1 MNYNVRI
8 DDNFLKA
15 DHSDGEV
22 LQHTDLNELESVVKT
37 AINANYLDI
46 QKLEDGTISVAGAT
60 SLKGTDGV
68 ATLSQLINESLQ
80 PSDSK
85 IPTSLQVKNFVE
97 NVVNTAN
104 TGLVFYWDG
113 TGGQEGANIFNQIC
127 SKYDNNGKFVFY
139 GRFSVDVGY
148 DKPSGEHVE
157 ILRDV
162 IAPIIVNKLTDRQS
176 GNIDYLSFSFPPIFL
191 GDKYAI
197 CSIQLTGNWGRFT
210 DVRQM
215 TWSDSMA
222 PAMVKDTNSVN
233 NLEFTGDYSS
243 GATSGN
249 IALTEDDANTLKNK
263 LFSVNPGKLVTL
275 KTNINGTV
283 NLLGELTEHTI
294 ENDNMYYNI
303 DFMELGQYASY
314 KVTIKAHF
322 TKTLLEGVEVWENDV
337 EYTKMYI
344 TALGADVNEYFSDT
358 ISGGSSSSPG
368 FLKTI
373 KKMRSPL
380 TINGTDASYMFY
392 NFNLE
397 ELPQIDTSN
406 VTDMSYMFYGSKAT
420 TLDLSSFNTSKV
432 TNMSSMFANSAA
444 TTLDLSNFDTSNV
457 TNISSM
463 FANSAATTIDLSSF
477 NTSNVTDMSYMFYGS
492 KATTLDLSSFNTS
505 KVTNM
510 SSMFANSAATTLD
523 LSNFD
528 TSNVTNISSMF
539 ASSAATTIDLSN
551 FDISKATSTISMFEN
566 SKVTTLDIRNF
577 DFTNVAYYNDMFR
590 NVSTNCLI
598 IVKDDTAKEWI
609 TSKFTTLTNVKTVAE

>member
-22 LQHTDLNELESVVKT
+22 LQHTDLNELESVVKA

-68 ATLSQLINESLQ
+68 ATLSQLINENLQ

-148 DKPSGEHVE
+148 DKPSGEHVV
-157 ILRDV
+157 IMRDV
-162 IAPIIVNKLTDRQS
+162 IAPIIVNKLTDRQT
-176 GNIDYLSFSFPPIFL
+176 GNKDYLSFSFPPIFL

-197 CSIQLTGNWGRFT
+197 CSIELTGDWGKFT
-210 DVRQM
+210 DVKQM

-314 KVTIKAHF
+314 KVTVKAHF

-344 TALGADVNEYFSDT
+344 TAFGGDINEYFSDT

-392 NFNLE
+392 NCNLE

-406 VTDMSYMFYGSKAT
+406 VTNMKYMFTHSTATTLDLSSFNTSKVTDMKDMFANSAAT

-432 TNMSSMFANSAA
+432 TNMSN
-444 TTLDLSNFDTSNV
+444 
-457 TNISSM
+457 
-463 FANSAATTIDLSSF
+463 
-477 NTSNVTDMSYMFYGS
+477 
-492 KATTLDLSSFNTS
+492 
-505 KVTNM
+505 
-510 SSMFANSAATTLD
+510 MFANSAATTLD

-551 FDISKATSTISMFEN
+551 FDISKAISTISMFEN

>member
-22 LQHTDLNELESVVKT
+22 LQHTDLNELESVVKA

-68 ATLSQLINESLQ
+68 ATLSQLINENLQ

-85 IPTSLQVKNFVE
+85 IPTSLQVKNFME

-148 DKPSGEHVE
+148 DKPSGEHVV
-157 ILRDV
+157 IMRDV
-162 IAPIIVNKLTDRQS
+162 IAPIIVNKLTDRQT
-176 GNIDYLSFSFPPIFL
+176 GNKDYLSFSFPPIFL

-197 CSIQLTGNWGRFT
+197 CSIELTGDWGKFT
-210 DVRQM
+210 DVKQM

-314 KVTIKAHF
+314 KVTVKAHF

-344 TALGADVNEYFSDT
+344 TAFGGDINEYFSDT

-392 NFNLE
+392 NCNLE

-406 VTDMSYMFYGSKAT
+406 VTNMSYMFYGSKAT
-420 TLDLSSFNTSKV
+420 TLDLSSFNTSNV
-432 TNMSSMFANSAA
+432 TNMSN
-444 TTLDLSNFDTSNV
+444 
-457 TNISSM
+457 
-463 FANSAATTIDLSSF
+463 
-477 NTSNVTDMSYMFYGS
+477 
-492 KATTLDLSSFNTS
+492 
-505 KVTNM
+505 
-510 SSMFANSAATTLD
+510 MFANSAATTLD

>member
-46 QKLEDGTISVAGAT
+46 QKLEDGTIPVSGAI

-68 ATLSQLINESLQ
+68 ATLSQFINESLQ

-148 DKPSGEHVE
+148 DKPSGEHVV
-157 ILRDV
+157 IMRDV
-162 IAPIIVNKLTDRQS
+162 IAPIIVNKLTDRQT
-176 GNIDYLSFSFPPIFL
+176 GNKDYLSFSFPPIFL

-197 CSIQLTGNWGRFT
+197 CSIELTGDWGKFT
-210 DVRQM
+210 DVKQM

-314 KVTIKAHF
+314 KVTVKAHF

-344 TALGADVNEYFSDT
+344 TEFSGDINEYFKPT
-358 ISGGSSSSPG
+358 IQGGDMYGNPG
-368 FLKTI
+368 WSKTFLKF
-373 KKMRSPL
+373 RSPL
-380 TINGTDASYMFY
+380 IVEGTDASRLFY
-392 NFNLE
+392 QYPLE
-397 ELPQIDTSN
+397 ELPDLLE
-406 VTDMSYMFYGSKAT
+406 TDKITNAEGMFGVCELIKT
-420 TLDLSSFNTSKV
+420 IPNI
-432 TNMSSMFANSAA
+432 N
-444 TTLDLSNFDTSNV
+444 TSNV
-457 TNISSM
+457 TN
-463 FANSAATTIDLSSF
+463 
-477 NTSNVTDMSYMFYGS
+477 MSEMFYGCTVLETLPKLNCSNVERINGVVTNCTKLQNIGGFENLGQAYKTTMNANYYYYKLALSNNELTHDSLMNVINNLYDIKS
-492 KATTLDLSSFNTS
+492 KGCNPQSLILGSTNLSKLSSEE
-505 KVTNM
+505 VAI
-510 SSMFANSAATTLD
+510 ANE
-523 LSNFD
+523 
-528 TSNVTNISSMF
+528 
-539 ASSAATTIDLSN
+539 
-551 FDISKATSTISMFEN
+551 KGW
-566 SKVTTLDIRNF
+566 
-577 DFTNVAYYNDMFR
+577 
-590 NVSTNCLI
+590 NVS
-598 IVKDDTAKEWI
+598 
-609 TSKFTTLTNVKTVAE
+609 

>member
-1 MNYNVRI
+1 MNYNKRI

-432 TNMSSMFANSAA
+432 TNMSSMFAR
-444 TTLDLSNFDTSNV
+444 
-457 TNISSM
+457 
-463 FANSAATTIDLSSF
+463 
-477 NTSNVTDMSYMFYGS
+477 
-492 KATTLDLSSFNTS
+492 
-505 KVTNM
+505 
-510 SSMFANSAATTLD
+510 SAATTLD

>member
-22 LQHTDLNELESVVKT
+22 LQHTDLNELESVVKA

-68 ATLSQLINESLQ
+68 ATLSQFINESLQ
-80 PSDSK
+80 SSDSK

-148 DKPSGEHVE
+148 DKPSGEHVV
-157 ILRDV
+157 IMRDV

-176 GNIDYLSFSFPPIFL
+176 GNIDSLSFSFPPIFL

-197 CSIQLTGNWGRFT
+197 CSIQLTGDWGRFT
-210 DVRQM
+210 DVKQM

-314 KVTIKAHF
+314 KVTVKAHF

-344 TALGADVNEYFSDT
+344 
-358 ISGGSSSSPG
+358 
-368 FLKTI
+368 
-373 KKMRSPL
+373 
-380 TINGTDASYMFY
+380 
-392 NFNLE
+392 
-397 ELPQIDTSN
+397 
-406 VTDMSYMFYGSKAT
+406 
-420 TLDLSSFNTSKV
+420 
-432 TNMSSMFANSAA
+432 
-444 TTLDLSNFDTSNV
+444 
-457 TNISSM
+457 
-463 FANSAATTIDLSSF
+463 
-477 NTSNVTDMSYMFYGS
+477 
-492 KATTLDLSSFNTS
+492 
-505 KVTNM
+505 
-510 SSMFANSAATTLD
+510 
-523 LSNFD
+523 
-528 TSNVTNISSMF
+528 
-539 ASSAATTIDLSN
+539 
-551 FDISKATSTISMFEN
+551 
-566 SKVTTLDIRNF
+566 
-577 DFTNVAYYNDMFR
+577 
-590 NVSTNCLI
+590 
-598 IVKDDTAKEWI
+598 DDTVGNI
-609 TSKFTTLTNVKTVAE
+609 QTLLEAI

>member
-22 LQHTDLNELESVVKT
+22 LQHTDLNELESVVKA

-46 QKLEDGTISVAGAT
+46 QKLENGTISVAGAT

-68 ATLSQLINESLQ
+68 ATLSQFINESLQ

-139 GRFSVDVGY
+139 GRFYVDVGY
-148 DKPSGEHVE
+148 DKPSGEHVA
-157 ILRDV
+157 IARDV
-162 IAPIIVNKLTDRQS
+162 IAPIMVNKLTDRQT
-176 GNIDYLSFSFPPIFL
+176 GNKDYLSFSFPPIFL

-197 CSIQLTGNWGRFT
+197 CSIALTGDWGKFT
-210 DVRQM
+210 DVEQM

-249 IALTEDDANTLKNK
+249 IALTEDDANALKNK

-283 NLLGELTEHTI
+283 NLLGELTERTI

-314 KVTIKAHF
+314 KVTVKAHF

-344 TALGADVNEYFSDT
+344 TAFGGDINEYFSDT

-392 NFNLE
+392 NCNLE

-406 VTDMSYMFYGSKAT
+406 VTNMKYMFTRSTAT

-432 TNMSSMFANSAA
+432 TNMSN
-444 TTLDLSNFDTSNV
+444 
-457 TNISSM
+457 
-463 FANSAATTIDLSSF
+463 
-477 NTSNVTDMSYMFYGS
+477 
-492 KATTLDLSSFNTS
+492 
-505 KVTNM
+505 
-510 SSMFANSAATTLD
+510 MFANSAATTLD

>member
-46 QKLEDGTISVAGAT
+46 QKLEDGTIPVSGAI

-148 DKPSGEHVE
+148 DKPSGEHVV
-157 ILRDV
+157 IMRDV
-162 IAPIIVNKLTDRQS
+162 IAPIIVNKLTDRQT
-176 GNIDYLSFSFPPIFL
+176 GNKDYLSFSFPPIFL

-197 CSIQLTGNWGRFT
+197 CSIELTGDWGKFT
-210 DVRQM
+210 DVKQM

-314 KVTIKAHF
+314 KVTVKAHF

-344 TALGADVNEYFSDT
+344 TAFGGDINEYFSDT

-392 NFNLE
+392 NCNLE
-397 ELPQIDTSN
+397 ELPQIDTSNVTNMKYMFTRSTATTLDLSSFNTSKVTNMSNMFANSAATTLDLSNFDTSN

-432 TNMSSMFANSAA
+432 TNMSN
-444 TTLDLSNFDTSNV
+444 
-457 TNISSM
+457 
-463 FANSAATTIDLSSF
+463 
-477 NTSNVTDMSYMFYGS
+477 
-492 KATTLDLSSFNTS
+492 
-505 KVTNM
+505 
-510 SSMFANSAATTLD
+510 MFANSAATTLD

>member
-432 TNMSSMFANSAA
+432 TNMSSMFAR
-444 TTLDLSNFDTSNV
+444 
-457 TNISSM
+457 
-463 FANSAATTIDLSSF
+463 
-477 NTSNVTDMSYMFYGS
+477 
-492 KATTLDLSSFNTS
+492 
-505 KVTNM
+505 
-510 SSMFANSAATTLD
+510 SAATTLD

>member
-37 AINANYLDI
+37 AINENYLDI

-68 ATLSQLINESLQ
+68 ATLSQFINESLQ

-148 DKPSGEHVE
+148 DKPSGEHVV
-157 ILRDV
+157 IMRDV
-162 IAPIIVNKLTDRQS
+162 IAPIIVNKLTDRQT
-176 GNIDYLSFSFPPIFL
+176 GNKDYLSFSFPPIFL

-197 CSIQLTGNWGRFT
+197 CSIELTGDWGKFT
-210 DVRQM
+210 DVKQM

-222 PAMVKDTNSVN
+222 PAMVKNTNSVN

-314 KVTIKAHF
+314 KVTVKAHF

-344 TALGADVNEYFSDT
+344 TAFSVDINDYFKST
-358 ISGGSSSSPG
+358 IQGGYNYTWRDS
-368 FLKTI
+368 FI
-373 KKMRSPL
+373 KFRSPL
-380 TINGTDASYMFY
+380 IVEGTNGRYMFNDY
-392 NFNLE
+392 AFDTAP
-397 ELPQIDTSN
+397 ELIGAEKLTSA
-406 VTDMSYMFYGSKAT
+406 SEMFYGGNRLKYVQ
-420 TLDLSSFNTSKV
+420 D
-432 TNMSSMFANSAA
+432 
-444 TTLDLSNFDTSNV
+444 FDTSNV
-457 TNISSM
+457 IYMNSM
-463 FANSAATTIDLSSF
+463 FQYCSNLVTVPKLNASKVI
-477 NTSNVTDMSYMFYGS
+477 NVTNMFDNCSNLTNLGGLENLGQAYDTTKSANYSSY
-492 KATTLDLSSFNTS
+492 TLDLSTCKKLTHDSLMNVINNLYDIKS
-505 KVTNM
+505 KGCNPQSLVLGSTNLSKL
-510 SSMFANSAATTLD
+510 SSEEIAIATEKGW
-523 LSNFD
+523 
-528 TSNVTNISSMF
+528 NIS
-539 ASSAATTIDLSN
+539 
-551 FDISKATSTISMFEN
+551 
-566 SKVTTLDIRNF
+566 
-577 DFTNVAYYNDMFR
+577 
-590 NVSTNCLI
+590 
-598 IVKDDTAKEWI
+598 
-609 TSKFTTLTNVKTVAE
+609 

>member
-22 LQHTDLNELESVVKT
+22 LQHTDLNELESVVKA

-139 GRFSVDVGY
+139 GRFYIDVGY
-148 DKPSGEHVE
+148 DKPSGEHVV
-157 ILRDV
+157 IMRDV
-162 IAPIIVNKLTDRQS
+162 IAPIIVNKLTDRQT
-176 GNIDYLSFSFPPIFL
+176 GNKDYLSFSFPPIFL

-197 CSIQLTGNWGRFT
+197 CSIELTGDWGKFT
-210 DVRQM
+210 DVKQM

-294 ENDNMYYNI
+294 ENNNMYYNI

-314 KVTIKAHF
+314 KVTVKAHF

-344 TALGADVNEYFSDT
+344 TAFGGDINEYFSDT

-392 NFNLE
+392 NCNLE

-406 VTDMSYMFYGSKAT
+406 VTNMKYMFTRSKAT

-432 TNMSSMFANSAA
+432 TNMSN
-444 TTLDLSNFDTSNV
+444 
-457 TNISSM
+457 
-463 FANSAATTIDLSSF
+463 
-477 NTSNVTDMSYMFYGS
+477 
-492 KATTLDLSSFNTS
+492 
-505 KVTNM
+505 
-510 SSMFANSAATTLD
+510 MFANSAATTLD

-577 DFTNVAYYNDMFR
+577 DFTNVKNYNNMFR

>member
-463 FANSAATTIDLSSF
+463 FA
-477 NTSNVTDMSYMFYGS
+477 
-492 KATTLDLSSFNTS
+492 
-505 KVTNM
+505 
-510 SSMFANSAATTLD
+510 
-523 LSNFD
+523 
-528 TSNVTNISSMF
+528 
-539 ASSAATTIDLSN
+539 SSAATTIDLSN

>member
-22 LQHTDLNELESVVKT
+22 LQHTDLNELESVVKA

-80 PSDSK
+80 PSDNK

-97 NVVNTAN
+97 NVLNTAN

-139 GRFSVDVGY
+139 GKFSVDVGY
-148 DKPSGEHVE
+148 DNPSGEHVE

-162 IAPIIVNKLTDRQS
+162 IAPIIVNKLTDRQT
-176 GNIDYLSFSFPPIFL
+176 GNKDYLSFSFPPIFL

-197 CSIQLTGNWGRFT
+197 CSIELTGDWGKFT
-210 DVRQM
+210 DVKQM

-303 DFMELGQYASY
+303 DFMELSQYASY
-314 KVTIKAHF
+314 KVTVKAHF

-344 TALGADVNEYFSDT
+344 TAFGGDVVETNPSMTGEDLYTAIVDT
-358 ISGGSSSSPG
+358 K
-368 FLKTI
+368 LKVGTTA
-373 KKMRSPL
+373 L
-380 TINGTDASYMFY
+380 CTTNYENNGTTFKAGHTYLITGTFTNS
-392 NFNLE
+392 
-397 ELPQIDTSN
+397 EL
-406 VTDMSYMFYGSKAT
+406 
-420 TLDLSSFNTSKV
+420 TLDYT
-432 TNMSSMFANSAA
+432 
-444 TTLDLSNFDTSNV
+444 DLSTVD
-457 TNISSM
+457 
-463 FANSAATTIDLSSF
+463 
-477 NTSNVTDMSYMFYGS
+477 FYD
-492 KATTLDLSSFNTS
+492 K
-505 KVTNM
+505 KY
-510 SSMFANSAATTLD
+510 
-523 LSNFD
+523 
-528 TSNVTNISSMF
+528 I
-539 ASSAATTIDLSN
+539 
-551 FDISKATSTISMFEN
+551 
-566 SKVTTLDIRNF
+566 
-577 DFTNVAYYNDMFR
+577 
-590 NVSTNCLI
+590 
-598 IVKDDTAKEWI
+598 DDTVGNI
-609 TSKFTTLTNVKTVAE
+609 QTLLEAI

>member
-80 PSDSK
+80 PSDNK

-139 GRFSVDVGY
+139 GRFYVDVGY
-148 DKPSGEHVE
+148 DKPNGEHVQ
-157 ILRDV
+157 IPRDI
-162 IAPIIVNKLTDRQS
+162 IAPIMVNKLTDRQT
-176 GNIDYLSFSFPPIFL
+176 GNEDYLSFSFPPVFL
-191 GDKYAI
+191 GHKYSI
-197 CSIQLTGNWGRFT
+197 CSIRLTGDWGKFT
-210 DVRQM
+210 DVEQT

-294 ENDNMYYNI
+294 ENDKMYYNI

-314 KVTIKAHF
+314 EVTVKAHF

-344 TALGADVNEYFSDT
+344 TAFGGDVVETNPSMTGADLYLA
-358 ISGGSSSSPG
+358 IS
-368 FLKTI
+368 
-373 KKMRSPL
+373 
-380 TINGTDASYMFY
+380 
-392 NFNLE
+392 
-397 ELPQIDTSN
+397 
-406 VTDMSYMFYGSKAT
+406 
-420 TLDLSSFNTSKV
+420 
-432 TNMSSMFANSAA
+432 
-444 TTLDLSNFDTSNV
+444 
-457 TNISSM
+457 
-463 FANSAATTIDLSSF
+463 
-477 NTSNVTDMSYMFYGS
+477 
-492 KATTLDLSSFNTS
+492 
-505 KVTNM
+505 
-510 SSMFANSAATTLD
+510 
-523 LSNFD
+523 
-528 TSNVTNISSMF
+528 
-539 ASSAATTIDLSN
+539 
-551 FDISKATSTISMFEN
+551 N
-566 SKVTTLDIRNF
+566 SKLKAGTAVLCTTDYENNGITYKAGCSYRI
-577 DFTNVAYYNDMFR
+577 DETYADGK
-590 NVSTNCLI
+590 I
-598 IVKDDTAKEWI
+598 ILTAVDL
-609 TSKFTTLTNVKTVAE
+609 TTTFVNGIIGTALEGSY

>member
-68 ATLSQLINESLQ
+68 ATLSQLINENLQ

-85 IPTSLQVKNFVE
+85 IPTSLQVKSFVE

-162 IAPIIVNKLTDRQS
+162 IAPIIVNKLTDRQT

-197 CSIQLTGNWGRFT
+197 CSIQLTGNWGNFT

-249 IALTEDDANTLKNK
+249 IALTEDDANALKNK
-263 LFSVNPGKLVTL
+263 LFSVNPGKSVTL

-314 KVTIKAHF
+314 KVTVKAHF

-344 TALGADVNEYFSDT
+344 TAFGGDGGNVVETNPSMTGADLYTAIVDT
-358 ISGGSSSSPG
+358 K
-368 FLKTI
+368 LKVGTTA
-373 KKMRSPL
+373 L
-380 TINGTDASYMFY
+380 CTTDYENNGTTFKAGHTYLITGTFT
-392 NFNLE
+392 N
-397 ELPQIDTSN
+397 
-406 VTDMSYMFYGSKAT
+406 SKL
-420 TLDLSSFNTSKV
+420 TLDYT
-432 TNMSSMFANSAA
+432 
-444 TTLDLSNFDTSNV
+444 DLSTVD
-457 TNISSM
+457 
-463 FANSAATTIDLSSF
+463 
-477 NTSNVTDMSYMFYGS
+477 FYD
-492 KATTLDLSSFNTS
+492 K
-505 KVTNM
+505 KY
-510 SSMFANSAATTLD
+510 
-523 LSNFD
+523 
-528 TSNVTNISSMF
+528 I
-539 ASSAATTIDLSN
+539 
-551 FDISKATSTISMFEN
+551 
-566 SKVTTLDIRNF
+566 
-577 DFTNVAYYNDMFR
+577 
-590 NVSTNCLI
+590 
-598 IVKDDTAKEWI
+598 DDTVGNI
-609 TSKFTTLTNVKTVAE
+609 QTLLEAI

>member
-22 LQHTDLNELESVVKT
+22 LQHTDLNELESVVKA
-37 AINANYLDI
+37 AITANYLDI

-68 ATLSQLINESLQ
+68 ATLSQLINENLQ

-85 IPTSLQVKNFVE
+85 IPTSLQVKSFVE
-97 NVVNTAN
+97 NVLNTAN

-148 DKPSGEHVE
+148 DKPSGEHVV
-157 ILRDV
+157 IMRDV
-162 IAPIIVNKLTDRQS
+162 IAPIIVNKLTDRQT
-176 GNIDYLSFSFPPIFL
+176 GNKEYLSFSFPPIFL

-197 CSIQLTGNWGRFT
+197 CSIELTGDWGKFT
-210 DVRQM
+210 DVKQM

-314 KVTIKAHF
+314 KVTVKAHF

-344 TALGADVNEYFSDT
+344 
-358 ISGGSSSSPG
+358 
-368 FLKTI
+368 
-373 KKMRSPL
+373 
-380 TINGTDASYMFY
+380 
-392 NFNLE
+392 
-397 ELPQIDTSN
+397 
-406 VTDMSYMFYGSKAT
+406 
-420 TLDLSSFNTSKV
+420 
-432 TNMSSMFANSAA
+432 
-444 TTLDLSNFDTSNV
+444 
-457 TNISSM
+457 
-463 FANSAATTIDLSSF
+463 
-477 NTSNVTDMSYMFYGS
+477 
-492 KATTLDLSSFNTS
+492 
-505 KVTNM
+505 
-510 SSMFANSAATTLD
+510 
-523 LSNFD
+523 
-528 TSNVTNISSMF
+528 
-539 ASSAATTIDLSN
+539 
-551 FDISKATSTISMFEN
+551 
-566 SKVTTLDIRNF
+566 
-577 DFTNVAYYNDMFR
+577 
-590 NVSTNCLI
+590 
-598 IVKDDTAKEWI
+598 DDTVGNI
-609 TSKFTTLTNVKTVAE
+609 QTLLEAI

>member
-68 ATLSQLINESLQ
+68 ATLSQLINENLQ

-148 DKPSGEHVE
+148 DKPSGEHVV
-157 ILRDV
+157 IMRDV
-162 IAPIIVNKLTDRQS
+162 IAPIIVNKLTDRQT
-176 GNIDYLSFSFPPIFL
+176 GNKDYLSFSFPPIFL

-197 CSIQLTGNWGRFT
+197 CSIELTGDWGKFT
-210 DVRQM
+210 DVKQM

-314 KVTIKAHF
+314 KVTVKAHF

-344 TALGADVNEYFSDT
+344 TAFSVDINDYFKST
-358 ISGGSSSSPG
+358 IQGGYKYTWRDS
-368 FLKTI
+368 FI
-373 KKMRSPL
+373 KFRSPL
-380 TINGTDASYMFY
+380 IVEGTNGRYMFY
-392 NFNLE
+392 DYAFDTAP
-397 ELPQIDTSN
+397 ELIGAEKLTSA
-406 VTDMSYMFYGSKAT
+406 TEMFYSGNRLKYVQ
-420 TLDLSSFNTSKV
+420 D
-432 TNMSSMFANSAA
+432 
-444 TTLDLSNFDTSNV
+444 FDTSNV
-457 TNISSM
+457 IYMNSM
-463 FANSAATTIDLSSF
+463 FQYSQNLITVPKLNA
-477 NTSNVTDMSYMFYGS
+477 S
-492 KATTLDLSSFNTS
+492 KVIN
-505 KVTNM
+505 VTNM
-510 SSMFANSAATTLD
+510 FDNCNNLTNLGGLENLGQAYDTTKSANYSSYTLNLSTCKKLTHDSLMNVINNLYDIKSKGCNPQSLVLGSTNLEKLTSEEVAIATE
-523 LSNFD
+523 
-528 TSNVTNISSMF
+528 
-539 ASSAATTIDLSN
+539 
-551 FDISKATSTISMFEN
+551 KGW
-566 SKVTTLDIRNF
+566 
-577 DFTNVAYYNDMFR
+577 
-590 NVSTNCLI
+590 NVS
-598 IVKDDTAKEWI
+598 
-609 TSKFTTLTNVKTVAE
+609 

>member
-80 PSDSK
+80 PSDNK

-139 GRFSVDVGY
+139 GRFYVDVGY

-157 ILRDV
+157 IPRDI
-162 IAPIIVNKLTDRQS
+162 IAPIMVNKLTDRQT
-176 GNIDYLSFSFPPIFL
+176 GNKDYLSFSFPPIFL

-197 CSIQLTGNWGRFT
+197 CSIELTGDWGKFT
-210 DVRQM
+210 DVKQM

-249 IALTEDDANTLKNK
+249 IALTEDDANTLQNK

-314 KVTIKAHF
+314 KVTVKAHF

-344 TALGADVNEYFSDT
+344 TAFGGDINEYFSDT

-392 NFNLE
+392 NCNLE

-406 VTDMSYMFYGSKAT
+406 VTNMKYMFTRSTAT

-432 TNMSSMFANSAA
+432 TNMSN
-444 TTLDLSNFDTSNV
+444 
-457 TNISSM
+457 
-463 FANSAATTIDLSSF
+463 
-477 NTSNVTDMSYMFYGS
+477 
-492 KATTLDLSSFNTS
+492 
-505 KVTNM
+505 
-510 SSMFANSAATTLD
+510 MFANSAATTLD

-577 DFTNVAYYNDMFR
+577 DFTNVIYYNDMFR

-609 TSKFTTLTNVKTVAE
+609 TSKFTTLTNVKTIAEYEA

>member
-68 ATLSQLINESLQ
+68 ATLSQLINENLQ

-85 IPTSLQVKNFVE
+85 IPTSLQVKSFVE

-162 IAPIIVNKLTDRQS
+162 IAPIIVNKLTDRQT

-197 CSIQLTGNWGRFT
+197 CSIQLTGNWGNFT

-263 LFSVNPGKLVTL
+263 LFSVNPGKSVTL

-314 KVTIKAHF
+314 KVTVKAHF

-344 TALGADVNEYFSDT
+344 TAFGGDVVETNPSMTGADLYTAIVDT
-358 ISGGSSSSPG
+358 K
-368 FLKTI
+368 LKVGTTA
-373 KKMRSPL
+373 L
-380 TINGTDASYMFY
+380 CTTDYENNGTTFKAGHTYLITGTFTNS
-392 NFNLE
+392 
-397 ELPQIDTSN
+397 EL
-406 VTDMSYMFYGSKAT
+406 
-420 TLDLSSFNTSKV
+420 TLDYT
-432 TNMSSMFANSAA
+432 
-444 TTLDLSNFDTSNV
+444 DLSTVD
-457 TNISSM
+457 
-463 FANSAATTIDLSSF
+463 
-477 NTSNVTDMSYMFYGS
+477 FYD
-492 KATTLDLSSFNTS
+492 K
-505 KVTNM
+505 KY
-510 SSMFANSAATTLD
+510 
-523 LSNFD
+523 
-528 TSNVTNISSMF
+528 I
-539 ASSAATTIDLSN
+539 
-551 FDISKATSTISMFEN
+551 
-566 SKVTTLDIRNF
+566 
-577 DFTNVAYYNDMFR
+577 
-590 NVSTNCLI
+590 
-598 IVKDDTAKEWI
+598 DDTVGNI
-609 TSKFTTLTNVKTVAE
+609 QTLLEAI

>member
-46 QKLEDGTISVAGAT
+46 QKLEDGTIPVSGAI

-97 NVVNTAN
+97 NVLNTAN

-139 GRFSVDVGY
+139 GRFYIDVGY
-148 DKPSGEHVE
+148 DKPSGEHVV
-157 ILRDV
+157 IMRDV
-162 IAPIIVNKLTDRQS
+162 IAPIMVNKLTDRQT
-176 GNIDYLSFSFPPIFL
+176 GNKDYLSFSFPPIFL

-197 CSIQLTGNWGRFT
+197 CSIELTGDWGKFT
-210 DVRQM
+210 DVKQM

-294 ENDNMYYNI
+294 ENDNIYYNI

-314 KVTIKAHF
+314 KVTVKAHF

-344 TALGADVNEYFSDT
+344 TAFGGADINEYFSDT

-392 NFNLE
+392 SYNLE

-406 VTDMSYMFYGSKAT
+406 VTNMNSMFSNSKATILDLSNFDTSKVTNMGGMFANSSAT
-420 TLDLSSFNTSKV
+420 TLDLSSF
-432 TNMSSMFANSAA
+432 
-444 TTLDLSNFDTSNV
+444 D
-457 TNISSM
+457 
-463 FANSAATTIDLSSF
+463 
-477 NTSNVTDMSYMFYGS
+477 TSNVTDMSYMFE
-492 KATTLDLSSFNTS
+492 D
-505 KVTNM
+505 
-510 SSMFANSAATTLD
+510 
-523 LSNFD
+523 
-528 TSNVTNISSMF
+528 
-539 ASSAATTIDLSN
+539 
-551 FDISKATSTISMFEN
+551 

-577 DFTNVAYYNDMFR
+577 DFTNVTYYNNMFR

-609 TSKFTTLTNVKTVAE
+609 TSKFTTLTNVKTIAEYEA

>member
-22 LQHTDLNELESVVKT
+22 LQHTDLNELESVVKA

-68 ATLSQLINESLQ
+68 ATLSQLINENLQ

-148 DKPSGEHVE
+148 DKPSGEHVV
-157 ILRDV
+157 IMRDV
-162 IAPIIVNKLTDRQS
+162 IAPIIVNKLTDRQT
-176 GNIDYLSFSFPPIFL
+176 GNKDYLSFSFPPIFL

-197 CSIQLTGNWGRFT
+197 CSIELTGDWGKFT
-210 DVRQM
+210 DVKQM

-314 KVTIKAHF
+314 KVTVKAHF

-344 TALGADVNEYFSDT
+344 TAFGGDINEYFSDT

-392 NFNLE
+392 NCNLE

-406 VTDMSYMFYGSKAT
+406 VTNMKYMFT
-420 TLDLSSFNTSKV
+420 R
-432 TNMSSMFANSAA
+432 
-444 TTLDLSNFDTSNV
+444 
-457 TNISSM
+457 
-463 FANSAATTIDLSSF
+463 
-477 NTSNVTDMSYMFYGS
+477 S

-551 FDISKATSTISMFEN
+551 FDISKAISTISMFEN